1 MANLMGDKK
10 AGFLRLVEERALSKE
25 EKKRLQ
31 DALVP
36 YIPKDCI
43 SNILLRLPLESL
55 QRSRFVCKPW
65 YAIINSL
72 KFIDDH
78 LERSESVLIF
88 ISSIKEENL
97 YPFSTRPIAV
107 EKPNTFSVEAK
118 LLQSESV
125 PVLVQPNIN
134 PTLKYYIKFL
144 EINNGRS
151 KIGEYSVSCTG
162 HIRAAC
168 NGLILLENKLK
179 KGGLIVVNPVT
190 RKLIS
195 LPLGTLCP
203 ADKES
208 YGFAFCT
215 VTGEYKVVHLFQD
228 ELRYFGCEILNLG
241 TRVWRAVNG
250 PSFGLLR
257 WLGCLPVLAIG
268 ALHWVPNIDSSDYL
282 VSIEVDKERFHII
295 PLPKSSR
302 YHDRIVEMRGF
313 LSFVTHEEE
322 NQMGV
327 WILKGL
333 GELWTKQLSI
343 KTGCILDMVPLYS
356 LRIKGDMIFKR
367 DEDGSFYAYD
377 FQLQVMRK
385 IEMEN
390 ERLKMSGMYHPHVN
404 SLISWS
410 SWERSHD
417 VFY

>member
-36 YIPKDCI
+36 IFLKIASQTFFFDF
-43 SNILLRLPLESL
+43 LLSL
-55 QRSRFVCKPW
+55 FKGQ
-65 YAIINSL
+65 
-72 KFIDDH
+72 
-78 LERSESVLIF
+78 
-88 ISSIKEENL
+88 
-97 YPFSTRPIAV
+97 
-107 EKPNTFSVEAK
+107 VEAK

-257 WLGCLPVLAIG
+257 WLGCLPVLAIELCTG
-268 ALHWVPNIDSSDYL
+268 SDYL
-282 VSIEVDKERFHII
+282 VSIEVDKERFHTI

-410 SWERSHD
+410 SRERSHD
-417 VFY
+417 